1 MLLFCNL
8 IELIA
13 LNLIRNQRT
22 YQAMNIAQK
31 IKDHYESDDFKDN
44 YAIILFEDRSAVVER
59 IHNIIANEYYFEKKY
74 KFRKYYILDN
84 LEEFTTVFNG
94 FYVGHT
100 SIDSVQFGEQ
110 EEQLEG
116 LRNHAT
122 NKNYTLP
129 YLKKIFEKE
138 DFYVHNNYAYMDLQG
153 GMHVDML
160 IGDLTKLFK
169 TMGLIT
175 N

>member
-1 MLLFCNL
+1 
-8 IELIA
+8 
-13 LNLIRNQRT
+13 
-22 YQAMNIAQK
+22 MNIAQK
-31 IKDHYESDDFKDN
+31 IKDHYESDVFKDN
-44 YAIILFEDRSAVVER
+44 YAIMLFEDRSAVVER

-74 KFRKYYILDN
+74 NFRKYLDN
-84 LEEFTTVFNG
+84 DQAEQIYDYMLYHLEEFTTDFNG

-100 SIDSVQFGEQ
+100 SIDSVSFAEQ

-138 DFYVHNNYAYMDLQG
+138 DFYIHNNYAYMELQG

-175 N
+175 NLNTRP